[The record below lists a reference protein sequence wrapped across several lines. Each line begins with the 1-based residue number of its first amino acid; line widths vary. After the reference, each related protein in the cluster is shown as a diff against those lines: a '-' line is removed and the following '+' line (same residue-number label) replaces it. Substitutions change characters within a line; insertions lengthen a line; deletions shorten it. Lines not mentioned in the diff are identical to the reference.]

1 MSYAE
6 NIAMAD
12 ITKLTDYER
21 VVVDEYH
28 RLYYPFFR
36 DTKWLGVTARK
47 CPFDLFVYQ
56 ELIFELRPD
65 LIIECGTADG
75 GSAVF
80 LASICELAG
89 HGEVVTIDIRGLDV
103 PKCHRVSY
111 WQGGTLSTDVLT
123 RLESF
128 VQGMESVM
136 VILDDDHTRD
146 HVLEELRTYQRFV
159 TPGSYLIVED
169 TNINNH
175 PVFPEFGPGPM
186 EAVETFL
193 GESCEFKVDHSCEKF
208 FLSFNPSGFLRKSG
222 TNRCFPGG
230 TESGFLDPERAKE
243 LALQGQ
249 KIKSLE
255 AQLEHETATLH
266 SVLDSKGWKWLN
278 RLRDARAWAKQIIPW

>member
-1 MSYAE
+1 
-6 NIAMAD
+6 MAD
-12 ITKLTDYER
+12 ITKLTDDER

-36 DTKWLGVTARK
+36 DTRWLGVTARK

-56 ELIFELRPD
+56 ELICELRPD

-89 HGEVVTIDIRGLDV
+89 HGEVVTIDLRCLDF
-103 PKCHRVSY
+103 PKCSRVSY
-111 WQGGTLSTDVLT
+111 WQGDALSTDVLA
-123 RLESF
+123 RLERL
-128 VQGMESVM
+128 VPGRESVM

-169 TNINNH
+169 TNVNNH

-193 GESCEFKVDHSCEKF
+193 RESSEFRVDRSREKF
-208 FLSFNPSGFLRKSG
+208 FLSFNPNGFLRKNG
-222 TNRCFPGG
+222 TNRCLPAGTGG
-230 TESGFLDPERAKE
+230 GFLDPEWAEK

-249 KIKSLE
+249 QIKSLE
-255 AQLEHETATLH
+255 AQLEHSSASLH
-266 SVLDSKGWKWLN
+266 SVLNSKGWKWLN
-278 RLRDARAWAKQIIPW
+278 RVRDARTWAQRIVPW

>member
-1 MSYAE
+1 
-6 NIAMAD
+6 MAD
-12 ITKLTDYER
+12 ITKLTDDER
-21 VVVDEYH
+21 VVVDDYH

-36 DTKWLGVTARK
+36 DTTWLGITAQK

-89 HGEVVTIDIRGLDV
+89 HGEVVTIDIRGVDL
-103 PKCHRVSY
+103 PKCPRVSY
-111 WQGGTLSTDVLT
+111 WQGETLSTDILT
-123 RLESF
+123 RLESL
-128 VQGMESVM
+128 VHGRESVM
-136 VILDDDHTRD
+136 VILDDDHTHD

-159 TPGSYLIVED
+159 TPGSYVIVED

-193 GESCEFKVDHSCEKF
+193 RASSEFVVDHSREKF
-208 FLSFNPSGFLRKSG
+208 FLSFNPNGFLRKNG
-222 TNRCFPGG
+222 TNRCLPGRSEG
-230 TESGFLDPERAKE
+230 GFLSPERAEK

-249 KIKSLE
+249 QIKSLE
-255 AQLEHETATLH
+255 AQLEHESATLR
-266 SVLDSKGWKWLN
+266 SVLNSKGWKWLN
-278 RLRDARAWAKQIIPW
+278 RVRDARAWAQRVVPWRLG